1 MKLFFLLA
9 WKNLWRNK
17 KRTLIALASIFFAV
31 ILSLLTRSMQ
41 HGSYDTMIKSYTR
54 IYTGHVR
61 VQAEEFWDK
70 PSLDKSIP
78 NDKPFLEKI
87 NSNPLVQSSSIKIE
101 SFILASSGNNTKAS
115 YLYGIV
121 PVSEMKFSELHKKI
135 VAGKFLNET
144 STGILISEGLSE
156 NLNAGAG
163 DSIILYGQGYHGITA
178 AAQMKIEGIVK
189 YTFPENNA
197 GTVVMTLRQ
206 AQQLLGME
214 GMVSSISILLHD
226 ENKSHQLIS
235 KLKTLVGSGVEVK
248 YWEELMPEL
257 KQSIEFDSVSGIVM
271 LFILYVVIGF
281 GIFGTIMMMTL
292 ERLREFG
299 VMISLGMNRGK
310 LILVS
315 ATEAFLL
322 SAVGSFAGALGAYP
336 LLLYLYYHP
345 IPLTGD
351 TAEAMLSFGMDPVV
365 PFSLKPGIFVAQIAT
380 VFLISLISA
389 VYPFL
394 VIRKLEPSQTFR
406 K

>member
-41 HGSYDTMIKSYTR
+41 HGSYDTMIASYTR

-78 NDKPFLEKI
+78 YDESLIEKI
-87 NSNPLVQSSSIKIE
+87 NSDPLVKSSNTKIE

-115 YLYGIV
+115 FLYGIN
-121 PVSEMKFSELHKKI
+121 PKSEKSFSELHKKI
-135 VAGKFLNET
+135 ISGKFLSDA
-144 STGILISEGLSE
+144 STGILISEGLAEHLDSE
-156 NLNAGAG
+156 VG
-163 DSIILYGQGYHGITA
+163 DTIILYGQGYHGITA
-178 AAQMKIEGIVK
+178 AAQMKIEGVVK

-197 GTVVMTLRQ
+197 GTVVMTLQQ
-206 AQQLLGME
+206 AQSLLGME
-214 GMVSSISILLHD
+214 GMISSISILLHD
-226 ENKSHQLIS
+226 EKKSSQLIS
-235 KLKTLVGSGVEVK
+235 KLKKITDEEMEVK
-248 YWEELMPEL
+248 HWEELMPEL

-292 ERLREFG
+292 ERMREFG
-299 VMISLGMNRGK
+299 VMISLGMKRGK
-310 LILVS
+310 LIFV
-315 ATEAFLL
+315 TTIETFLL
-322 SAVGSFAGALGAYP
+322 SAVGSFAGVLGAYP
-336 LLLYLYYHP
+336 LLLYLFYNP

-351 TAEAMLSFGMDPVV
+351 AAEAMLSFGMDPVV
-365 PFSLKPGIFVAQIAT
+365 PFSLDPGIFFAQIST
-380 VFLISLISA
+380 VFLISLITS

-406 K
+406 R

>member
-1 MKLFFLLA
+1 MKLFLLLA

-41 HGSYDTMIKSYTR
+41 HGSYDMMIDSYTR

-61 VQAEEFWDK
+61 VQAIDFWDK

-78 NDKPFLEKI
+78 YDERLIKRI
-87 NSNPLVQSSSIKIE
+87 NSNQLVEATNTKIE

-115 YLYGIV
+115 FLYGIL
-121 PVSEMKFSELHKKI
+121 PENEKKFSELHKKLI
-135 VAGKFLNET
+135 RGNFLNE
-144 STGILISEGLSE
+144 SSQGLMISEGLAE
-156 NLNAGAG
+156 NLHVEIG
-163 DSIILYGQGYHGITA
+163 DTIILYGQGYHGITA
-178 AAQMKIEGIVK
+178 AAQMKVEGIIK
-189 YTFPENNA
+189 YTFPENNS
-197 GTVVMTLRQ
+197 GTVVMTLSR
-206 AQQLLGME
+206 AQSLLGME
-214 GMVSSISILLHD
+214 GMISSISILLHD
-226 ENKSHQLIS
+226 EKKSAEIIS
-235 KLKTLVGSGVEVK
+235 QIKKIVNAETEVK

-292 ERLREFG
+292 ERMREFG
-299 VMISLGMNRGK
+299 VMIALGMKRTK
-310 LILVS
+310 LILI
-315 ATEAFLL
+315 TTIETFLL
-322 SAVGSFAGALGAYP
+322 SIVGSLAGILGAYP
-336 LLLYLYYHP
+336 ILLYLFYHP

-351 TAEAMLSFGMDPVV
+351 AAEAMASFGMDPII
-365 PFSLKPGIFVAQIAT
+365 PFSLKSGIFFAQISI
-380 VFLISLISA
+380 VFLISLITS

-394 VIRKLEPSQTFR
+394 VIRNLEPSKTFR